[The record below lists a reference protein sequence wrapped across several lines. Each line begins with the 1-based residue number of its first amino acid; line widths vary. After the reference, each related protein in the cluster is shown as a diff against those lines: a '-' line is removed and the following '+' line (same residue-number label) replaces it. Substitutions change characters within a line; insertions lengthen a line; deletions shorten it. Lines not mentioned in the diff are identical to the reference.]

1 MNFLFFFF
9 FWENVEVIINFT
21 TKKLQIN
28 VTANVISDIRLT
40 KMLMILLTLQH
51 ETYKDILSITKKKKI
66 KNAFN
71 RLLKSTNYIQYHIK
85 L

>member
-1 MNFLFFFF
+1 MNFF
-9 FWENVEVIINFT
+9 FWENAEVIINFT

-28 VTANVISDIRLT
+28 VTANVISDMRLT
-40 KMLMILLTLQH
+40 KMLGILLTLQH
-51 ETYKDILSITKKKKI
+51 ETYKDISSITKKKKKSF

-71 RLLKSTNYIQYHIK
+71 RLLKSTSYIHYHIK

>member
-51 ETYKDILSITKKKKI
+51 ETYKEILSITKKNKI
-66 KNAFN
+66 K
-71 RLLKSTNYIQYHIK
+71 
-85 L
+85 

>member
-1 MNFLFFFF
+1 MNFF
-9 FWENVEVIINFT
+9 FWENAEVIINFT

-51 ETYKDILSITKKKKI
+51 ETYKDILSITKKNKI
-66 KNAFN
+66 K
-71 RLLKSTNYIQYHIK
+71 
-85 L
+85 

>member
-51 ETYKDILSITKKKKI
+51 ETYKDILSITKKNKI
-66 KNAFN
+66 K
-71 RLLKSTNYIQYHIK
+71 
-85 L
+85 

>member
-1 MNFLFFFF
+1 MIFFFGG
-9 FWENVEVIINFT
+9 NAKVIINFT

-28 VTANVISDIRLT
+28 VTANVISDMRLT
-40 KMLMILLTLQH
+40 KMLGILLTLQH
-51 ETYKDILSITKKKKI
+51 ETYKDISSITKKKKKKSF

-71 RLLKSTNYIQYHIK
+71 RLLKSTSYIHYHIK